1 MALSHYATYAAG
13 VTGTQPSINLDPS
26 ICPFQVTAAVFILS
40 GSASFGLQWS
50 FDDQTVSDANSNWF
64 NDTLIP
70 TGTTASSFENINTP
84 VTKIRIVIASNTGG
98 LKLTTLQGF
107 TTN

>member
-26 ICPFQVTAAVFILS
+26 IVPFQATEAVFIIS
-40 GSASFGLQWS
+40 GTASFGLQWS
-50 FDDQTVSDANSNWF
+50 FDDNTPDASSTWF
-64 NDTLIP
+64 NDILVP
-70 TGTTASSFENINTP
+70 AGTVASIYANINTP
-84 VTKIRIVIASNTGG
+84 VAKIRIVIVSNTGG

-107 TTN
+107 STN